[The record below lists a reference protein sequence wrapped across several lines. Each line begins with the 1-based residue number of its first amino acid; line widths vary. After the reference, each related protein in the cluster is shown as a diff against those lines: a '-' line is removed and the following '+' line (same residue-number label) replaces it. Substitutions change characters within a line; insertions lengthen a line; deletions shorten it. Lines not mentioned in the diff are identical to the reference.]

1 MTRRPFTG
9 RPLTGRPLTRRP
21 LIGRTV
27 LAAVPLLLLALGGA
41 PAGARSP
48 TVSTAVASV
57 PVAAT
62 PLAPPPADPGSR
74 AVITSG
80 TSGPPITLTK
90 GGMRALDFNDRV
102 TRIIVTDGAVID
114 ASVLSEREV
123 RLVALKTGRTAVTVT
138 TAGGG
143 PVTYAVAVVPDM
155 ARVQSLLAQDPSL
168 RGLHLGADDDR
179 IIVTGQVGSV
189 QAHAHAVD
197 ILHAFYGD
205 QVVDLIQTAGGQMIA
220 VEIRF
225 AAVQADTLKELGFN
239 LSSFGQGFS
248 FATSGPSSLGG
259 YGFARSGLSV
269 GGTLPLADAF
279 NLLLASPAS
288 NLVSV
293 ISALSDANVASIL
306 AEPTLMVRSG
316 DQADFIAGGEVPIPV
331 PQGGSAAGAVTIEYH
346 QYGVRLRIAPSL
358 LGTGRIAMTVSPEVS
373 EIDTANQ
380 LSISG
385 YAVPAFRKRSTSTT
399 IELNDGQSFVL
410 AGLIYS
416 SVNIDDAR
424 IPGLG
429 DLPIIGNFFRYAR
442 NARERQEL
450 IIIATPH
457 LVQALPPGPLPALPG
472 EAFQHGYDPG
482 VADMALDR
490 KPGSAAI
497 AAYGLM
503 R

>member
-1 MTRRPFTG
+1 MIRRIK
-9 RPLTGRPLTRRP
+9 L
-21 LIGRTV
+21 V
-27 LAAVPLLLLALGGA
+27 VVPALLLVLGGA
-41 PAGARSP
+41 PAWAGPPAGTT
-48 TVSTAVASV
+48 TVTAVPG
-57 PVAAT
+57 PVAAAA
-62 PLAPPPADPGSR
+62 LAPLTVDPDPR
-74 AVITSG
+74 AVVTSG
-80 TSGPPITLTK
+80 SNGPPITLTK
-90 GGMRALDFNDRV
+90 GALRALDFNDRV

-138 TAGGG
+138 TAAGAA
-143 PVTYAVAVVPDM
+143 VTYTVAVVPEM

-168 RGLHLGADDDR
+168 RGLHLASDDDR

-189 QAHAHAVD
+189 QAHAHAID

-205 QVVDLIQTAGGQMIA
+205 QIVDLIQTAGGQMIA

-293 ISALSDANVASIL
+293 ISALSDANIASVL

-358 LGTGRIAMTVSPEVS
+358 LGSGRIAMTVSPEVS

-457 LVQALPPGPLPALPG
+457 VVQALPPGPLPPLPG